1 MYKGDRHPLGVNFMG
16 ALETA
21 PFQGLPLLSSDD
33 SEIETQVHLPSN
45 PHFPLT
51 IPWLLSMPASLP
63 GLAAT

>member
-45 PHFPLT
+45 PLSPDYPLT
-51 IPWLLSMPASLP
+51 PEHASPPLP